1 MRVGWLVRFTSREGI
16 WSSGLHAG
24 MTRLIQLG
32 AWITLVMSLPTLQI
46 AIAIN
51 PRSEN
56 ETQWQHHGRRFLE
69 EPGAA
74 CKCGRVRRK
83 EELGRRIG
91 DDPIVA

>member
-1 MRVGWLVRFTSREGI
+1 
-16 WSSGLHAG
+16 

-32 AWITLVMSLPTLQI
+32 AWITLVMSLHTLQI

-69 EPGAA
+69 EPGRSV
-74 CKCGRVRRK
+74 KVFMGRVRRK
-83 EELGRRIG
+83 EEFGRRIG
-91 DDPIVA
+91 GDSIAA